1 MGLDLADFHWG
12 AGVDKKEPEIVCND
26 DGISVIVDGVKVA
39 KRERGTWISLEPEWV
54 VRDHEGIFVNEDIG
68 VGPIE
73 IEYKGVRV
81 R

>member
-1 MGLDLADFHWG
+1 
-12 AGVDKKEPEIVCND
+12 VDMKEPEIVCGD
-26 DGISVIVDGVKVA
+26 DGTFVIVDGVKVA
-39 KRERGTWISLEPEWV
+39 NRERGTWISLKSQWV
-54 VRDHEGIFVNEDIG
+54 VRDYEGLFVGEDIA

>member
-1 MGLDLADFHWG
+1 M
-12 AGVDKKEPEIVCND
+12 DKKEPEIVCDD

-39 KRERGTWISLEPEWV
+39 KRERGTWIALKPEWT
-54 VRDHEGIFVNEDIG
+54 VRDHEGMFVGEDIG

-73 IEYKGVRV
+73 VEYRGVRV